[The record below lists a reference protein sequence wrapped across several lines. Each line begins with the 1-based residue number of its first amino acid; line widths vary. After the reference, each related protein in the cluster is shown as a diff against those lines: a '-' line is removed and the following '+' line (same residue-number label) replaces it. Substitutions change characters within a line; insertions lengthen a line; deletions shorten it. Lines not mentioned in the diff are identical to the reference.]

1 MVKKEKQLAA
11 TSVAELVGLSM
22 KPVDT
27 QTKAIDKRV
36 FMNFCDKNVI
46 IAHFFVMYDVFNDP
60 MS

>member
-1 MVKKEKQLAA
+1 MAA

-36 FMNFCDKNVI
+36 FMNFRDKNVE
-46 IAHFFVMYDVFNDP
+46 IAHFLVMNDVFNDK